1 MLDNFFRAVD
11 TGDERIKIHGGA
23 SASETDA
30 KENASRSK
38 RNGSGAGGPRS
49 RQEEMTME
57 ANTQAR
63 FGVSGGGKPGVE
75 RRSIKIE
82 ASGGGFGNIALEIG
96 LIFGIFGLFWSSF
109 R

>member
-11 TGDERIKIHGGA
+11 TGNERIEVHGGT

-38 RNGSGAGGPRS
+38 RNGSSAGGPRS

-57 ANTQAR
+57 ANTQTR
-63 FGVSGGGKPGVE
+63 FGMSGGGKPGVE
-75 RRSIKIE
+75 GCSIKIE
-82 ASGGGFGNIALEIG
+82 ASGGGFDDITLEIG

>member
-11 TGDERIKIHGGA
+11 TGNERIEVHGGT

-30 KENASRSK
+30 KENASR
-38 RNGSGAGGPRS
+38 
-49 RQEEMTME
+49 
-57 ANTQAR
+57 
-63 FGVSGGGKPGVE
+63 GGKPGVE

-96 LIFGIFGLFWSSF
+96 LIFGIFGLFWGSF